1 MVFAKNAE
9 SRGMVAD
16 LSSAEKSPANPPHA
30 TVKCPHCGTVM
41 PASAAFCPGC
51 GWSMTPLP
59 PAERAVAAIAFHL
72 CRRRGGPVSARLS
85 QQPLCSFSC
94 LAKQL
99 ALGSFFRFD
108 HRRRFP
114 FECRCRSG
122 FSFVWNSGI
131 AGNVFPVDGP
141 NLQSLGR
148 RALRVTTVRGSSSE
162 IEIAGVRS
170 QVSGKA
176 KSIFHSP

>member
-41 PASAAFCPGC
+41 PAIGVLSRLRMVDDTTSSRRTC
-51 GWSMTPLP
+51 GRCDCL
-59 PAERAVAAIAFHL
+59 FHL

-141 NLQSLGR
+141 DLQSLGR